1 MKQRTYTRK
10 KIGLVF
16 GILIILFLAYFSWN
30 YFNKP
35 DGSSIQ
41 SREELLENIPKGT
54 EWKIV
59 KETELKNYIIS
70 CMYSSDGKSGIA
82 VFEPLG
88 NEKYKMSSREWRES
102 DEIIISGYIIDGTW
116 YDLVWFNGAQTKYAE
131 IIYTIDDVEQEPILH
146 DTNEMDIFINE
157 APSNDYSIR
166 VIYYDE
172 DGNKYQ

>member
-1 MKQRTYTRK
+1 MKQNKFTRK
-10 KIGLVF
+10 KIGIVL
-16 GILIILFLAYFSWN
+16 GILIILCLAYFSWN

-54 EWKIV
+54 DWKIV
-59 KETELKNYIIS
+59 KETELKNHIIS
-70 CMYSSDGKSGIA
+70 GMHSSDGKSGIA

-88 NEKYKMSSREWRES
+88 NGKYKMSSREWRED

-131 IIYTIDDVEQEPILH
+131 IIYTIDGVAQDPILH
-146 DTNEMDIFINE
+146 DSTEMNIFINE
-157 APSNDYSIR
+157 APSNDYRIS
-166 VIYYDE
+166 VNYYDE
-172 DGNKYQ
+172 NGNKYE